1 MKRMQGLFE
10 VLSFYNTRRQ
20 RNAKADAHKIGI
32 FASVSAC
39 SYKASRKPKRG
50 VKVLFFPD

>member
-10 VLSFYNTRRQ
+10 VLSFYTTRRQ
-20 RNAKADAHKIGI
+20 QNAKADAHKTGI